1 MTDRRRETTNHY
13 AGQWPAAA
21 LRGERLEIREV
32 TRAYGDGKWVDRDSN
47 PLRRAPG
54 WMGRATSLST

>member
-1 MTDRRRETTNHY
+1 MTDRRRETTNHC

-21 LRGERLEIREV
+21 LRGERPEIREV
-32 TRAYGDGKWVDRDSN
+32 ARAYGDGKWVDRASN